1 MSDDLV
7 SISVDARLT
16 VLESKIDK
24 LMTNEVPHINER
36 MSRIETNLSWLIK
49 ISSLVLAVVII
60 GMVEIFLL
68 K

>member
-7 SISVDARLT
+7 SISVDSRLS

>member
-7 SISVDARLT
+7 SISVDSRLS

-36 MSRIETNLSWLIK
+36 MSRIENNLSWIIK